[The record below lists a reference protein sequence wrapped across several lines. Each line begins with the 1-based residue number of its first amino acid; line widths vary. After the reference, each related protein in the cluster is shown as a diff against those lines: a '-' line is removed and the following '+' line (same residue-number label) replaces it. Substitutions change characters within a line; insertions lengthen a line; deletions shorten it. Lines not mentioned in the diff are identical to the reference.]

1 MDLSDPRFQ
10 RKTIPWAKLEADG
23 FEARAEMKEAQRQR
37 NWSLARKAA
46 YRWNYLKRLAEQV
59 SQKQTKTQNQRGDS

>member
-23 FEARAEMKEAQRQR
+23 FEARAVMKEAQRQR
-37 NWSLARKAA
+37 NWCLARKAE
-46 YRWNYLKRLAEQV
+46 YRWNNLKRLAEQA